1 MATEAY
7 TARLA
12 EHCAGIAWQGL
23 APEVGAH
30 SAYLFLDFVGLA
42 AKGLSLASTR
52 AVHAMIRKIGG
63 SGNGTVI
70 GDQLKPLPQ
79 YAALA
84 NAAASHSMSLDDI
97 YTPGSIHPG
106 SAIFAAAL
114 AAAESTGADG
124 KRFVEGAVAGYETTL
139 RVADAVGVKSHYA
152 FGWHPT
158 ATCGTF
164 GATAAVARILGL
176 DAAKTANAFG
186 IAGSMA
192 SGLMAFMADGSWT
205 KRIHPGLAAQR
216 GIQAAHL
223 AAEGFKG
230 PQAVLEGKWGFFA
243 ATSTQA
249 DARRLVSGLGERPRV
264 MDTGLKLHACCR
276 YNQSAIDAALEIMRI
291 HALTWQAVE
300 QIRVEI
306 FKAAYPLVVEPLA
319 EKMNPRTDVQAQF
332 SLPYTVALAVVKGR
346 VSFEEFSPETLQDQ
360 AVRDTMQRVTVA
372 HDPALDPDF
381 PQRWPARVVIRTR
394 DHRSFENRVDYP
406 RGDVENP
413 LTWEELIAR
422 FSAHTLNVFDDSRQA
437 RIVAAVKKLEAFDN
451 LADLG
456 ALLRPLP

>member
-1 MATEAY
+1 MAPEAY
-7 TARLA
+7 TAKLA
-12 EHCAGIAWQGL
+12 EHIAGITWSGL
-23 APEVGAH
+23 APEVCAH

-42 AKGLSLASTR
+42 AKGLSMESTR
-52 AVHAMIRKIGG
+52 AVHAMIRKLGG
-63 SGNGTVI
+63 SGHGTVV
-70 GDQLKPLPQ
+70 GDSLQPLPQ

-97 YTPGSIHPG
+97 YTPASIHPG

-114 AAAESTGADG
+114 AAAENTGADG
-124 KRFVEGAVAGYETTL
+124 KRFTEGVVAGYDTTL

-164 GATAAVARILGL
+164 GATAAVARILEL

-192 SGLMAFMADGSWT
+192 SGLMAFMVDGSWT

-216 GIQAAHL
+216 GIQAAYL

-230 PQAVLEGKWGFFA
+230 PQAVLESKWGFLA

-249 DARRLVSGLGERPRV
+249 DAQRLVSDFGGRPRV

-276 YNQSAIDAALEIMRI
+276 YNQSAIDAALEIMRVN
-291 HALTWQAVE
+291 ALDWQEVE
-300 QIRVEI
+300 KIRVEI

-319 EKMNPRTDVQAQF
+319 EKMSPRTDVQAQF
-332 SLPYTVALAVVKGR
+332 SLPYTVALAVVKGK
-346 VSFEEFSPETLQDQ
+346 VSFEEFSSVMLQDP
-360 AVRDTMQRVTVA
+360 AVRDTMQRVTVV
-372 HDPALDPDF
+372 HDPALDAEF
-381 PQRWPARVVIRTR
+381 PQSWPARVVIRTR
-394 DHRSFENRVDYP
+394 DCRTFEKRMDYP
-406 RGDVENP
+406 KGDIENP

-422 FSAHTLNVFDDSRQA
+422 FNVHSLNVFDASRQA
-437 RIVAAVKKLEAFDN
+437 RIVDAVKKLATFEN
-451 LADLG
+451 LAELG
-456 ALLRPLP
+456 ALLRP